1 MKIFFSIGILAV
13 LLLQF
18 SELKSQDRI
27 IVRGKIVD
35 ASDQQPVIG
44 ATVTEY
50 DDFRRIINGTITD
63 VNGNYVLNASS
74 ADATIMVSYIGYKSQ
89 EFKLGSR
96 TSVNIELESESIE
109 IEEVAVV
116 HVVENNPITNIAQRD
131 MTSSRVKV
139 DMSAFKSLGAVSAEE
154 NLQGQVAGLDIQSLS
169 GGPGK
174 GSSIVIRGLSSLGG
188 AKPLIVVDG
197 IPQDIKVDATFDF
210 GSADQEDIGDLVNIA
225 PQDIK
230 SIEVLKDAAL
240 HLSGDPKVQMVYC
253 LLKLT
258 GAERE
263 KLFLITNET
272 DAQCQPPAI
281 PMLNGDEY
289 IMMQLEQL
297 QNASGL
303 FEVPPEIAYDK
314 DFVDYYNYTA
324 NTDWVNA
331 ITQNGFINDQY
342 LNISGGGEK
351 TRFFTSVN
359 YQKNNGTT
367 INTSLTRLSTRV
379 NLDYD
384 VSQKIQFSTNFS
396 YSNSVLK
403 DNFVL
408 RANLSD
414 GARNVNIREM
424 AYMKAPNMSIMEY
437 DYLGQPTGE
446 YFTPIYSYQGDGTD
460 YFNPVAV
467 GELSS
472 NDVGENQML
481 TSFVLTYKITNWL
494 RFRETISFQYLNAKG
509 KDSCPTMPLG
519 QTGWTGEKMRP
530 QRQTPQ
536 TRRC

>member
-1 MKIFFSIGILAV
+1 M
-13 LLLQF
+13 
-18 SELKSQDRI
+18 
-27 IVRGKIVD
+27 
-35 ASDQQPVIG
+35 P
-44 ATVTEY
+44 
-50 DDFRRIINGTITD
+50 
-63 VNGNYVLNASS
+63 
-74 ADATIMVSYIGYKSQ
+74 
-89 EFKLGSR
+89 
-96 TSVNIELESESIE
+96 
-109 IEEVAVV
+109 
-116 HVVENNPITNIAQRD
+116 H
-131 MTSSRVKV
+131 
-139 DMSAFKSLGAVSAEE
+139 
-154 NLQGQVAGLDIQSLS
+154 
-169 GGPGK
+169 
-174 GSSIVIRGLSSLGG
+174 
-188 AKPLIVVDG
+188 
-197 IPQDIKVDATFDF
+197 FDF
-210 GSADQEDIGDLVNIA
+210 ASADQEDIGDLVNIA

-230 SIEVLKDAAL
+230 SIEVLKDAA
-240 HLSGDPKVQMVYC
+240 SASVWGSKGANGV
-253 LLKLT
+253 LLIETYRGRKGKTSFDYQCKLT
-258 GAERE
+258 
-263 KLFLITNET
+263 LSV
-272 DAQCQPPAI
+272 QPPAI

-297 QNASGL
+297 HNASGL

-314 DFVDYYNYTA
+314 DFIDYYNYKN
-324 NTDWVNA
+324 NTDWVDA
-331 ITQNGFINDQY
+331 ITQNGFINEQY

-359 YQKNNGTT
+359 YQKNDGTT
-367 INTSLTRLSTRV
+367 INTSLTRLSTRM

-472 NDVGENQML
+472 NDVGENRML

-494 RFRETISFQYLNAKG
+494 RFRETISFQYLNAKRKRFLPYNAIGADWLDRRKNEATETNSTNTKMLTRSQLIIVPRLGPAHSLSSVLMWETDAQNGEFHTLKSNKGPSVNTQDPASNAPINFLSSGSSLSRSLGALVSLNYKLKDRYIAAFNLRAGWKFKTWCKSQLGHLPQCINGMAVLG
-509 KDSCPTMPLG
+509 KALA
-519 QTGWTGEKMRP
+519 
-530 QRQTPQ
+530 
-536 TRRC
+536 